1 MLNEVNRH
9 LKPAIPYVSSSY
21 LEQSYLMFNGKII
34 PSEEGVQ
41 QGDPLGPLL
50 FCLTLQ
56 PIIKQLSSPLNL
68 WYMDDGILG
77 GTVDSI
83 KNDYTILIE
92 ETKRIGLLVNQKKCE
107 IYNCNEQCDLF
118 HQMKTM
124 EKETFSLLG
133 SPVTKENSE
142 LLLTKKQREIN
153 QLAEKL
159 KILPAHH
166 AYKILQ
172 VSLGSPNLISILR
185 SSPSHDINTLKKIDA
200 SLKENLEETLNVT
213 LTDEKWSQASLPIK
227 FGGLG
232 IRKPS
237 DLAIPCYIASFLSAK
252 STNSKITNNSIF
264 EQYWAW
270 YIDQTQKDVP
280 AVRQSQKLLDE
291 NLIKIK
297 FNRLRQN
304 LTGTE
309 LSRITSASHKR
320 AGDWLKAV
328 PQMKLGVFLNNDEF
342 RHAVSLRLGL
352 PIFEKIDCVCGE
364 EIDAFGHHCFVCNRN
379 NEKILRHTMVNECVS
394 RALKSAGLPNKM
406 EPRYLA
412 YDKGLRPDGVTQI
425 PFQRGKCLT
434 WDVSCPHPLCVSHI
448 KCNNSSG
455 KLSTICEELKQKKY
469 SCLEENYIFSP
480 IIIDTIGAYGSQTE
494 TTIKEIGA
502 RIRKKSGSL
511 IATSQYRQ
519 QLSINLQKGNHL
531 CFNLV

>member
-1 MLNEVNRH
+1 MWPISSNE
-9 LKPAIPYVSSSY
+9 
-21 LEQSYLMFNGKII
+21 
-34 PSEEGVQ
+34 
-41 QGDPLGPLL
+41 
-50 FCLTLQ
+50 
-56 PIIKQLSSPLNL
+56 
-68 WYMDDGILG
+68 DDG
-77 GTVDSI
+77 
-83 KNDYTILIE
+83 
-92 ETKRIGLLVNQKKCE
+92 
-107 IYNCNEQCDLF
+107 
-118 HQMKTM
+118 
-124 EKETFSLLG
+124 ETFSLLG

-142 LLLTKKQREIN
+142 LLLTRKKTEIN

-185 SSPSHDINTLKKIDA
+185 SSPCHDINTLKKIDA
-200 SLKENLEETLNVT
+200 SLKENLEETLNIT

-252 STNSKITNNSIF
+252 STNSKITNNSIL

-379 NEKILRHTMVNECVS
+379 NGKILRHTMVNECVS

-502 RIRKKSGSL
+502 RMRKKSGSL
-511 IATSQYRQ
+511 IATSQFRQ
-519 QLSINLQKGNHL
+519 RLSINLQKGNHL
-531 CFNLV
+531 CFNFSLNLWTCFILFYYFHSFELFYLCCFTFVYSGQCCGIEGGLSRETQRNNLMFSCRGRMEWPHRGLLSLSFVFMFSLMNQSHLNPAPYRPLWLLVVSNL